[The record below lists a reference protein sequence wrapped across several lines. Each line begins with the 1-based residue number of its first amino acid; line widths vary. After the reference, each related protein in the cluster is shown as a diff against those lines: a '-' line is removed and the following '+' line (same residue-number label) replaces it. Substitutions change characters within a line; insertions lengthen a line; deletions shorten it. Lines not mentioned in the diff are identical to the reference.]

1 MKKKYITR
9 GLQKNTLRLLMG
21 GQEKNGNAWS
31 PFGPLRA
38 NLITM
43 QHHLIKKGN
52 QDRQLSVLLNSLE
65 NKIQDLS
72 IRSYGVLSTYL
83 SDILLPAKRT
93 NSIYETNITRNMI
106 E

>member
-1 MKKKYITR
+1 MKKKYLTR
-9 GLQKNTLRLLMG
+9 GSQKNMLRLLMG
-21 GQEKNGNAWS
+21 GQEKSGNVSS
-31 PFGPLRA
+31 PFGPMKVG
-38 NLITM
+38 LITT
-43 QHHLIKKGN
+43 QDHLIKKGN

-72 IRSYGVLSTYL
+72 IKSYGVLSTYL

-93 NSIYETNITRNMI
+93 DSIYETNITRNMV